1 MKYLS
6 ITLLLTGVLLGMT
19 SCNDF
24 LDETPRNSLSPES
37 YFYEETQLLS
47 YVDDIY
53 RKEGDPEGKDAAREL
68 KARMIM
74 CGNTDS
80 DSIYYFEKY
89 ARYTWSDL

>member
-1 MKYLS
+1 MERRKV
-6 ITLLLTGVLLGMT
+6 IARKLTR
-19 SCNDF
+19 
-24 LDETPRNSLSPES
+24 DEIEAASRM
-37 YFYEETQLLS
+37 
-47 YVDDIY
+47 VDDIY

-80 DSIYYFEKY
+80 DSIYYFEQY

>member
-1 MKYLS
+1 MARK
-6 ITLLLTGVLLGMT
+6 LTR
-19 SCNDF
+19 
-24 LDETPRNSLSPES
+24 DEI
-37 YFYEETQLLS
+37 ETAATM
-47 YVDDIY
+47 VDDIY
-53 RKEGDPEGKDAAREL
+53 RKEGAREL

>member
-1 MKYLS
+1 MEGGYNRIRTETCRQIKKLKS
-6 ITLLLTGVLLGMT
+6 GGGQKRRKVMARKLTR
-19 SCNDF
+19 
-24 LDETPRNSLSPES
+24 DEI
-37 YFYEETQLLS
+37 ETAATM
-47 YVDDIY
+47 VDDIY

>member
-1 MKYLS
+1 MARK
-6 ITLLLTGVLLGMT
+6 LTR
-19 SCNDF
+19 
-24 LDETPRNSLSPES
+24 DEI
-37 YFYEETQLLS
+37 ETAATM
-47 YVDDIY
+47 VDDIY
-53 RKEGDPEGKDAAREL
+53 RKEGDPEGKDTAREL